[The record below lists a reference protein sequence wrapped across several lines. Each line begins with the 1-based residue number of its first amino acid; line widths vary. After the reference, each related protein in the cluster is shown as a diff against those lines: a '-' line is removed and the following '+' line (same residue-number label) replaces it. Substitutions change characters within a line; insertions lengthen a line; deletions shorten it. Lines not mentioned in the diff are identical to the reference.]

1 MEKIKQNF
9 FIIASIVLILGG
21 LWLIALIRNTNKAY
35 NYIGQSAVRQPTVV
49 VSGEGKVVVKP
60 DVAIMNFGLV
70 TQNTVLAKA
79 QQENTEKMN
88 NFLKALK
95 KDFSVDDRDVQTS
108 NYQLNPRYD
117 WRNDQQTLIGYEVHQ
132 NVIVKIR
139 NLEKLG
145 ELVAL
150 AGQSQ
155 LNQLGDLRFTIDDP
169 EKAKA
174 EARVK
179 AFTQIKEKAK
189 ALSEVSGVKLGR
201 IISLQE
207 SAGGALPRLMMY
219 AASDMTLAKES
230 GAMAP
235 TLETGSN
242 EIIVQFSV
250 EYEIL

>member
-1 MEKIKQNF
+1 MWF
-9 FIIASIVLILGG
+9 
-21 LWLIALIRNTNKAY
+21 IALIRNTNKAY